1 MTRSGAPFSPLLLL
15 FVALLADGCGSGS
28 SSNRQLQSISITGTA
43 VGSEFSF
50 IATGTFSAP
59 PTQVT
64 PLPVSWSL
72 AETTTGYTLTT
83 QPFVVPCNTMGPAPL
98 GPVTA
103 MAPADPHA
111 PSRGPIMGTQMVVT
125 TTSIVCQ

>member
-1 MTRSGAPFSPLLLL
+1 MTRSWAPFPTLLLL
-15 FVALLADGCGSGS
+15 LVALLAVGCGSGG
-28 SSNRQLQSISITGTA
+28 SSNRQLQSISIAGTA
-43 VGSEFSF
+43 VGSDISF
-50 IATGTFSAP
+50 TATGVFSAA

-111 PSRGPIMGTQMVVT
+111 PSKGPIVGTQMVVT
-125 TTSIVCQ
+125 TTPIVCQ